1 MSNYFERV
9 PTYSQKDLL
18 LDREVVGS
26 IQPRRGT
33 LFNLFYSA
41 VDAWDR
47 KDGITYVGQDE

>member
-1 MSNYFERV
+1 M
-9 PTYSQKDLL
+9 

-26 IQPRRGT
+26 IQPSRGT